1 MRFTLV
7 LVLVTVGCDVVGTGT
22 ASGDEHPADSGPDG
36 PPEAPMVDC
45 DAIFQR
51 PGHGETFYEDNPT
64 YADEREID
72 WRLTS
77 PGGVGIDA
85 GALQAASDRLAQ
97 SPALLSLLVIRD
109 GALAYERYENGSAPS
124 DSNNVHSASKSILGS
139 LAGIAVADGL
149 LELETPVAD
158 LLPNYAPDPRIEVGH
173 LLTMSAGF
181 EWTEDD
187 TEYTIE
193 TRPDWIAAILGAPM
207 VSVPGVD
214 FNYSSGASHV
224 MSAVLEQVTG
234 QSTCAFAHDRLLRPL
249 GITAEHW
256 GRDPTGVYSGGYNLY
271 MTPRELARYGQL
283 IASGGSFGGRQLVDA
298 DWVERSI
305 APQLLADGDYSYGT
319 LFWLRS
325 LAGEQIAI
333 AWGYGG
339 QFVYIVPAL
348 ALVVVMTADT
358 ATDHPELDGESFLAD
373 LIAATER

>member
-7 LVLVTVGCDVVGTGT
+7 LVLVAVGCDGPT
-22 ASGDEHPADSGPDG
+22 SGNGDLADSGPEG
-36 PPEAPMVDC
+36 QPETPIVDC
-45 DAIFQR
+45 DAIYQR

-64 YADEREID
+64 YVDEREIT

-77 PGGVGIDA
+77 PGAVGIDA
-85 GALQAASDRLAQ
+85 GVLQAAADRLSK
-97 SPALLSLLVIRD
+97 SPALLSLLVIRG

-139 LAGIAVADGL
+139 LVGIAVADGL
-149 LELETPVAD
+149 LELETPIAD
-158 LLPNYAPDPRIEVGH
+158 LLVGYAPDSRIEVGH

-181 EWTEDD
+181 EWTEND

-193 TRPDWIAAILGAPM
+193 TQPDWIAAILDAP
-207 VSVPGVD
+207 VVDTPGVD

-224 MSAVLEQVTG
+224 MSAVLEHVTG

-271 MTPRELARYGQL
+271 ITPRELARYGQL
-283 IASGGSFGGRQLVDA
+283 IANGGSFGGRRLVDA

-305 APQLLADGDYSYGT
+305 AAQLPAGGNYS
-319 LFWLRS
+319 
-325 LAGEQIAI
+325 
-333 AWGYGG
+333 
-339 QFVYIVPAL
+339 
-348 ALVVVMTADT
+348 
-358 ATDHPELDGESFLAD
+358 
-373 LIAATER
+373 